1 MTLGSYS
8 GKIVLVTGSR
18 KGIGLAL
25 AEHFLGEG
33 ATVLGLSRQ
42 PCDIDHANYHHYLC
56 DVRDAKE
63 LHAVFQQIA
72 KTSAL
77 HILINNSAVL
87 DSQHAFML
95 TATSAEAMVATNLL
109 GPFFVSREVAKIMKR
124 TRWGRIINIGSMAA
138 VLEPAGDS
146 VYAATKAGL
155 VTMTNVLARE
165 LSPFGIT
172 CNTVGVTAIE
182 SDMLNQLPRAA
193 VENIIAGLP
202 IPRYAEQDDIFNV
215 VDFFS
220 SERSAYIT
228 AQTIYLGG
236 VHG

>member
-1 MTLGSYS
+1 MTQGNYS

-25 AEHFLGEG
+25 AKHFLDGG

-42 PCDIDHANYHHYLC
+42 PGDLEHANYHHLQC
-56 DVRDAKE
+56 DVRDAKD
-63 LHAVFQQIA
+63 LRATFQKIT
-72 KTSAL
+72 KKSVL

-87 DSQHAFML
+87 DSKHSFML
-95 TATSAEAMVATNLL
+95 TATSAEAMVKTNLL
-109 GPFFVSREVAKIMKR
+109 GPFFVSREAARMMKR

-138 VLEPAGDS
+138 ALEPAGDS

-182 SDMLNQLPRAA
+182 SDMLNQLPRPA
-193 VENIIAGLP
+193 VDTIIASLP
-202 IPRYAEQDDIFNV
+202 IPRYAEEDDIFNV

-220 SERSAYIT
+220 SERSSYIT